1 MLVQASHFAR
11 LSTETTMTDQIDA
24 PARAKA
30 LKPTKAAI
38 VGKLLS
44 RPRGASLS
52 DITGAT
58 GWQAHSI
65 RAFLTGLRKKG
76 VNLEREQRRDGA
88 TGYRIVK
95 AGAAVTI
102 AAEPATTN
110 A

>member
-1 MLVQASHFAR
+1 
-11 LSTETTMTDQIDA
+11 MTDQIDT
-24 PARAKA
+24 PIQAKTN
-30 LKPTKAAI
+30 KPTKAFI
-38 VGKLLS
+38 VGKLLC
-44 RPRGASLS
+44 RPRGASLG
-52 DITGAT
+52 DITAVT

-95 AGAAVTI
+95 PDLVTTTVV
-102 AAEPATTN
+102 EPATVD

>member
-1 MLVQASHFAR
+1 
-11 LSTETTMTDQIDA
+11 MTDQIEA
-24 PARAKA
+24 PAQVKPMM
-30 LKPTKAAI
+30 PTKAAI
-38 VGKLLS
+38 VSKLLS
-44 RPRGASLS
+44 RPRGASLG
-52 DITGAT
+52 DITAAT

-95 AGAAVTI
+95 AGAVVTI
-102 AAEPATTN
+102 AAEPATTD

>member
-1 MLVQASHFAR
+1 
-11 LSTETTMTDQIDA
+11 MTDQIDT
-24 PARAKA
+24 PIQGKTS
-30 LKPTKAAI
+30 KPTKAFI
-38 VGKLLS
+38 VGKLLC
-44 RPRGASLS
+44 RPRGASLG
-52 DITGAT
+52 DITAAT

-95 AGAAVTI
+95 PDSVTTTVV
-102 AAEPATTN
+102 ELATVD

>member
-1 MLVQASHFAR
+1 
-11 LSTETTMTDQIDA
+11 MTDQIE
-24 PARAKA
+24 PPSQARTN
-30 LKPTKAAI
+30 KPTKAAI

-44 RPRGASLS
+44 RPRGASLG
-52 DITGAT
+52 DMTAAT

-95 AGAAVTI
+95 PGTATTTI
-102 AAEPATTN
+102 EPATID

>member
-1 MLVQASHFAR
+1 
-11 LSTETTMTDQIDA
+11 MTDQTYA
-24 PARAKA
+24 PIQAKTN
-30 LKPTKAAI
+30 KPTKAAI
-38 VGKLLS
+38 VGRLLS
-44 RPRGASLS
+44 RPRGASLG
-52 DITGAT
+52 DITAAT

-95 AGAAVTI
+95 PVAAITT
-102 AAEPATTN
+102 AEPATID